1 MVKFIMLCGIPGSG
15 KSTLARKL
23 KRELGTLTMI
33 VCPDKIREDL
43 YGDES
48 IQGDGKKVF
57 EIAYGS
63 MVAALKNGINVIFD
77 ATNVKAKDRKN
88 VLKRIEDIKCK
99 KYLYYIPISVEE
111 AMKRQEGR
119 ERKVPIEVVQRMYD
133 NFQEPSMDEGWTCI
147 EKIYGGD
154 LDENGE
160 LK

>member
-1 MVKFIMLCGIPGSG
+1 MLCGIPGSG
-15 KSTLARKL
+15 KSALARKL

-33 VCPDKIREDL
+33 VCPDRIREDL

-57 EIAYGS
+57 EIAYS
-63 MVAALKNGINVIFD
+63 SVIAALKNGINVIFD
-77 ATNVKAKDRKN
+77 ATNIKSRDRKN

-99 KYLYYIPISVEE
+99 KYIYYIPVSVEE

-119 ERKVPIEVVQRMYD
+119 TRKVPLEVVQRMYD

>member
-23 KRELGTLTMI
+23 KRELGTCTMI
-33 VCPDKIREDL
+33 VCPDKIRENL

-48 IQGDGKKVF
+48 IQGEGKKVF
-57 EIAYGS
+57 EIAYAE
-63 MVAALKNGINVIFD
+63 MVAALRNGINVIFD
-77 ATNVKAKDRKN
+77 ATNINSRNRKN

-99 KYLYYIPISVEE
+99 KYIYCFPISVEE

-133 NFQEPSMDEGWTCI
+133 NFQEPSVDEGWTCI
-147 EKIYGGD
+147 QKIYGGD